1 MLCWMLLAS
10 YGNRHSSF
18 APCTRLV
25 RDCLLTSGL
34 ARYAIGKKSMRL
46 WWPTVSIDRSIG
58 MASQIK
64 KWSQVGGWAGD
75 GADLCPKR
83 HLSGQPIAGHHASRP
98 YQTDTHAHRQGKGP
112 RQFIC
117 PCLYLIQA
125 NSKFSNSSSTHHS
138 HLKTRP
144 WTASSSVGSH
154 LASISLSKYRRSS
167 GQEM

>member
-1 MLCWMLLAS
+1 MLNASCLIRKSAFEFRSVHASRSRLLAHVWT
-10 YGNRHSSF
+10 GEICDRQ
-18 APCTRLV
+18 
-25 RDCLLTSGL
+25 
-34 ARYAIGKKSMRL
+34 KSMWL

-75 GADLCPKR
+75 RADLCPKR

-98 YQTDTHAHRQGKGP
+98 YQTDTHAHIQGKGP

-117 PCLYLIQA
+117 PCLYLIQT

-144 WTASSSVGSH
+144 WTASSSLGSH
-154 LASISLSKYRRSS
+154 LASVSPSKYRRSS